1 MHGCISSLP
10 PFIKCL
16 MYADFKCYQQS
27 YAVFVLAVICVCV
40 SVCVYL
46 SIYLSIYIYIYI
58 SISLSIYI
66 CMCVCV
72 CIYIH
77 KKRNLLDAQI
87 ENCHP
92 SRPQHFVLIGCSP
105 LPFSLTFPVVV
116 WSTWRV
122 HAILVNTRAYDRAT
136 CCRLRSWVCSCYV
149 GLRCLYRWDG

>member
-1 MHGCISSLP
+1 
-10 PFIKCL
+10 

-105 LPFSLTFPVVV
+105 PPLLAYFSSRGLVDMAGAYHFSEYTCLRSGYMLPAPVV
-116 WSTWRV
+116 
-122 HAILVNTRAYDRAT
+122 
-136 CCRLRSWVCSCYV
+136 
-149 GLRCLYRWDG
+149 GL